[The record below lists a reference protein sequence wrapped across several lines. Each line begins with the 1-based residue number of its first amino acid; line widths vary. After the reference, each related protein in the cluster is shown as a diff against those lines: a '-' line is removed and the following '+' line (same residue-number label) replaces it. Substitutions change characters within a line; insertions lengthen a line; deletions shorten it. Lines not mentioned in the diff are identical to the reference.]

1 MIRLGKYWKDVYK
14 FFSCVGNSE
23 QYYTEYTC
31 KFCGMRLPNDHGRE
45 DPQPIICD
53 HLTQKHDF
61 ILSTEPKY
69 PHIKLCRECEA
80 PLVKSNGEDQAC
92 LECILWLKAIRYE
105 GLRR

>member
-45 DPQPIICD
+45 DP
-53 HLTQKHDF
+53 
-61 ILSTEPKY
+61 
-69 PHIKLCRECEA
+69 
-80 PLVKSNGEDQAC
+80 
-92 LECILWLKAIRYE
+92 
-105 GLRR
+105 